1 MHAAKLITTLRAGHS
16 GPTMLQISGEVD
28 LSSAHELRTRL
39 ADLID
44 AGHRCLVLDLSGMSF
59 CDATGLG
66 AFLAGHQRM
75 SQRGGWLGLCGMQPI
90 VARIFHITSLDEVFS
105 IYATPEEALRAGRR
119 SRHVMARRGFG
130 RRVSTLPRRNAL
142 PSHCRRSGGKRTGL
156 RSGLG
161 RRGAAG
167 NLRPIAQ
174 VWSKTCRAVRR
185 LRSAVARSHS
195 ADPPAAVSLARSVSA
210 AVRWGR
216 SLGVS
221 RIRRPDWKSST
232 ASMISPRV
240 FITKGP

>member
-1 MHAAKLITTLRAGHS
+1 MHAAKLITTLRAGHP

-119 SRHVMARRGFG
+119 SRHVMAGRGFG
-130 RRVSTLPRRNAL
+130 RRGSTPPRRNVS
-142 PSHCRRSGGKRTGL
+142 PSHCRRSGWKRTGL
-156 RSGLG
+156 RGLG

-167 NLRPIAQ
+167 NPRPIAQ
-174 VWSKTCRAVRR
+174 VWSKTCAAVRR

-195 ADPPAAVSLARSVSA
+195 ADPPAAVSLARSLSA
-210 AVRWGR
+210 AVWCGR